1 MSPVRRV
8 TVAVAALLLASCDPN
23 TTRPR
28 VVPFPED
35 PSTNVRAKTS
45 QATERLI
52 VALTADSIPIAFR
65 SLKDGYI
72 ESPWF
77 NTTTLKP
84 TTARPIGPD
93 IVIVRGW
100 VNPYQEGF
108 STIIVEAAYRPMAD
122 PSLPGRELE
131 RPLPLDHPFRQR
143 LDSLVKAI
151 PRGRN
156 ANEPNAPELAPAQQA
171 PVPEQL
177 PGPPTPARADSV
189 RPASPPPATPRDST
203 RP

>member
-1 MSPVRRV
+1 MSRLRRM
-8 TVAVAALLLASCDPN
+8 TAAVATLLLLACDPN

-35 PSTNVRAKTS
+35 PSTNVRAKMP
-45 QATERLI
+45 QATERL
-52 VALTADSIPIAFR
+52 VAALTADSIPIAYQ
-65 SLKDGYI
+65 SLRDGYV

-77 NTTTLKP
+77 NITTLKP
-84 TTARPIGPD
+84 TTERPIGPD
-93 IVIVRGW
+93 IVMVRGW

-131 RPLPLDHPFRQR
+131 RPLPLDHPFQQR
-143 LDSLVKAI
+143 LDSMVKAI

-156 ANEPNAPELAPAQQA
+156 PGEPNPPEPTAGQQA
-171 PVPEQL
+171 PTVF
-177 PGPPTPARADSV
+177 PGPPTPAKADSAPV
-189 RPASPPPATPRDST
+189 PPAPAAPRDSA